1 MSFIKEI
8 IISIPII
15 IILSIL
21 ISQLVVVPTESMS
34 SAINSGD
41 MVLVEKTDVLGVI
54 KELNPDDVKVGDI
67 IIYKISNPAL
77 NGTEESGEAIIH
89 RIIAVNEIDGKKS
102 YVLKGDN
109 NPVPDPE
116 NVYSDQIVGRAI
128 IWGKNPI
135 IIPKIGSILIWIKGN
150 QTHT

>member
-1 MSFIKEI
+1 MFFIKEI

-54 KELNPDDVKVGDI
+54 KELNPDDVKVEDI
-67 IIYKISNPAL
+67 VI
-77 NGTEESGEAIIH
+77 
-89 RIIAVNEIDGKKS
+89 
-102 YVLKGDN
+102 
-109 NPVPDPE
+109 
-116 NVYSDQIVGRAI
+116 
-128 IWGKNPI
+128 
-135 IIPKIGSILIWIKGN
+135 
-150 QTHT
+150 